1 MAKKAESKEYKNS
14 VTIKGESIF
23 FVKKAGKSFGVL
35 IKDTK
40 GNEITKMYGSLKRAL
55 RHDRS
60 ETVADMIGVGEETV
74 KKSGRKNVKESIS
87 QADFATFVQFKKF
100 MKALNE

>member
-1 MAKKAESKEYKNS
+1 MAKEAKKEYKHS

-35 IKDTK
+35 IKDAK

-60 ETVADMIGVGEETV
+60 ETVADLIGIEEATV
-74 KKSGRKNVKESIS
+74 TKTGRKSVKESIS
-87 QADFATFVQFKKF
+87 ETDFATFVQFKKF
-100 MKALNE
+100 MKAMNA

>member
-1 MAKKAESKEYKNS
+1 MAKKAEQKEYKHS

-35 IKDTK
+35 IKDAK

-60 ETVADMIGVGEETV
+60 ETVADLIGIEEATV
-74 KKSGRKNVKESIS
+74 TRGKKTVKESIS
-87 QADFATFVQFKKF
+87 EADFATFVQFKKF
-100 MKALNE
+100 MKAMSA